1 MTNTEALRETKK
13 EAYETIGRDPR
24 AAFPEFNFMRKAKGW
39 ASGNALKLDGGEG
52 SSVGKVWIYDNNP
65 GYLYDYRGGESV
77 TFWDYFERRRGS
89 KTPLKDLADVAGVA
103 LPSPQPDEKPEFVA
117 GVHPRVLRACLQI
130 FTRELGES
138 NTGKEVMRYLR
149 EKRGY
154 SAEIVE
160 KMGIGALPDTYKLQ
174 KELYKLPLE
183 KKYADFFVKKL
194 GRFGAHRLAI
204 PCFGERGRLEGFIFR
219 TIEETKDGTPKY
231 RNMPGMETDGGV
243 MNFGRGTEEIV
254 VVEGVVDALLLKA
267 HGRANVVSLI
277 GCNLNDAQIAKLAER
292 AKPPW
297 RRILPSLRQRRVSSP
312 C

>member
-1 MTNTEALRETKK
+1 MTQSHTAHVLERSEVFGGASQDVKAAWDAPELVGGTHPRILREC
-13 EAYETIGRDPR
+13 
-24 AAFPEFNFMRKAKGW
+24 
-39 ASGNALKLDGGEG
+39 
-52 SSVGKVWIYDNNP
+52 
-65 GYLYDYRGGESV
+65 
-77 TFWDYFERRRGS
+77 
-89 KTPLKDLADVAGVA
+89 LAVF
-103 LPSPQPDEKPEFVA
+103 K
-117 GVHPRVLRACLQI
+117 
-130 FTRELGES
+130 RELRDTENGD
-138 NTGKEVMRYLR
+138 EVMRYLR
-149 EKRGY
+149 EERGY

-160 KMGIGALPDTYKLQ
+160 KMRLGALPDTYKLQ

-204 PCFGERGRLEGFIFR
+204 PCFGARGSLDGFIFR